1 MEQINTGRQQGE
13 PKHKQQHIEWRR
25 NMCLEL
31 SSQGR
36 TEREIAQILKMGNG
50 TVHRDIAYLN
60 KQAHDNLKNHI
71 NHRLPQQYQ
80 RCSNGLEQVLR
91 MAWNIVVIE
100 SINQANKLQALSL
113 ISDCYRYQMDLSTN
127 AGVIS
132 KAMNFVN
139 RKTEQLNTIHKQDD
153 DNDKKEPTEDG
164 TTSTGNTTNGV
175 F

>member
-50 TVHRDIAYLN
+50 TVHRDIAYRN

-80 RCSNGLEQVLR
+80 R
-91 MAWNIVVIE
+91 
-100 SINQANKLQALSL
+100 
-113 ISDCYRYQMDLSTN
+113 T
-127 AGVIS
+127 
-132 KAMNFVN
+132 
-139 RKTEQLNTIHKQDD
+139 
-153 DNDKKEPTEDG
+153 
-164 TTSTGNTTNGV
+164 
-175 F
+175 